1 MNNAVNRQTIN
12 QVLPH
17 FDSPVAK
24 SSVSPLGN
32 GLINDTFL
40 VKNENHSF
48 VLQRINDHVFKQ
60 PELVINNAMLI
71 HQHLVAKRDAGE
83 YSLTPIGQ
91 QISTA
96 GHPYAVVANNHW
108 RAIQFIPDCYTVESV
123 SSPNQ
128 AQQVAASFGQFTAAL
143 SDFPAQDLYEV
154 IPKFHDLS
162 FRIEQLKYAA
172 SQDTQGRLYDC
183 QSLVDF
189 CLQQTTFINKVT
201 KLVQILPTQVTHNDT
216 KINNLLFCS
225 ETAQP
230 IAVIDLD
237 TCMPG
242 FIMND
247 FGDMVRT
254 CCSNLPEDGEDLESM
269 SVRMDV
275 FEALAEGYVNAFSG
289 NISDLELESLSV
301 GAQLLPF
308 MIGIRFLTDFLDGDL
323 YFHTDHAMHNLMR
336 AKNQLNFYRLL
347 NGKEGE
353 LSLMVNNAASETS
366 IC

>member
-1 MNNAVNRQTIN
+1 MNKAVNRQTIN

-17 FDSPVAK
+17 FNSPIAT

-40 VKNENHSF
+40 VKNERHSF
-48 VLQRINDHVFKQ
+48 VLQRINEHVFKQ
-60 PELVINNAMLI
+60 PTQVINNAMLI

-83 YSLTPIGQ
+83 YLLTPIGQ
-91 QISTA
+91 QLSTS
-96 GHPYAVVANNHW
+96 GVPFAVVDNSHW
-108 RAIQFIPDCYTVESV
+108 RAIKFIPDCYTVESV
-123 SSPNQ
+123 DSPNQ
-128 AQQVAASFGQFTAAL
+128 ARQVAASFGQFTAAL
-143 SDFPAQDLYEV
+143 SDFPADELYEV

-189 CLQQTTFINKVT
+189 CLQQTSFINKVD
-201 KLVQILPTQVTHNDT
+201 KLVQELPTQVTHNDT
-216 KINNLLFCS
+216 KINNLLFSS
-225 ETAQP
+225 ESSQP

-254 CCSNLPEDGEDLESM
+254 CCSNLPEDGEDLANM

-275 FEALAEGYVNAFSG
+275 YEALAEGYVNAFSG
-289 NISDLELESLSV
+289 NMTELELTSLSI

-323 YFHTDHAMHNLMR
+323 YFHTDHAMHNLIR

-347 NGKEGE
+347 HEKADE
-353 LSLMVNNAASETS
+353 LAMIVQSAASAES
-366 IC
+366 VC